1 MSSIH
6 IIQGDFKE
14 KLELPIAEG
23 LKAGFPSPAEDYS
36 HETIDFN
43 RDMIH
48 NPEATFYGKVEG
60 DSMMEVGICDGDIA
74 VIDRSIEANSNSLTC
89 DIKRMDISSCDQP
102 TRTSNPSES
111 HQRMTSLFGALWSG
125 QSSTGDKTRILC
137 TASLTVI
144 TATSHVSV
152 SFGQT

>member
-1 MSSIH
+1 MANIQ
-6 IIQGDFKE
+6 IIKGDFKE

-60 DSMMEVGICDGDIA
+60 DSMMKVGICDGDIA
-74 VIDRSIEANSNSLTC
+74 VIDRSIEANSGDVVVGCLNGEFT
-89 DIKRMDISSCDQP
+89 IKFLDLRHKADGYIELRPANKDFKP
-102 TRTSNPSES
+102 IIS
-111 HQRMTSLFGALWSG
+111 HQRTTSLFGALWSG
-125 QSSTGDKTRILC
+125 QSSTGDKKEYYVR
-137 TASLTVI
+137 
-144 TATSHVSV
+144 HD
-152 SFGQT
+152 